1 MEPWSFEHCIRR
13 NNILRKNE
21 GLFENTYNIITIDS
35 GKINVE
41 LKIVNGER
49 IPLYDLVKKHE
60 ITQDIE

>member
-1 MEPWSFEHCIRR
+1 MVR
-13 NNILRKNE
+13 
-21 GLFENTYNIITIDS
+21 GLFENIYNIITIDN